1 MKLLFISDIH
11 GSLFYANK
19 AIESFHKE
27 KAQYIIILGDLLYH
41 GARNPLPKD
50 YNPKEV
56 AKVLNKYA
64 DKIIAVRGNCDSE
77 VDQMVLNFPIMAQYS
92 NILYNG
98 RRLFMTHGH
107 IYNIDTIPALGR
119 GDVLIYGHTH
129 VPMAEKRGDIF
140 IINPGSVSMPKED
153 STISYGILEEDR
165 FKIKDF
171 DGKLIKEIAFD

>member
-1 MKLLFISDIH
+1 
-11 GSLFYANK
+11 
-19 AIESFHKE
+19 
-27 KAQYIIILGDLLYH
+27 
-41 GARNPLPKD
+41 
-50 YNPKEV
+50 
-56 AKVLNKYA
+56 
-64 DKIIAVRGNCDSE
+64 
-77 VDQMVLNFPIMAQYS
+77 
-92 NILYNG
+92 
-98 RRLFMTHGH
+98 MTHGH